1 MSELTWYAKFTAS
14 DEKPVGD
21 ATQLTLKGVLIDTTE
36 NKNNWVVEKEDFQML
51 AKDFVGK
58 QLRTDHAEKVAN
70 VLGVITQTEVDDPHE
85 EAKAEWDPATPYPHI
100 HYVAEVTSKD
110 QNLIIPIKMGYVTHV
125 SPAVDAREVL
135 CAKCRKPMFDKHIKA
150 CKCTEG
156 GVLLKNMSAREL
168 SIVVSPAYSGTVM
181 KSYGFAAACDKEF
194 LSEEQILSIVIDELS
209 KRGL

>member
-58 QLRTDHAEKVAN
+58 QLRVDHAEKVAN
-70 VLGVITQTEVDDPHE
+70 VLGVITQTEVDDPHA

-100 HYVAEVTSKD
+100 HYVAEVTTKD
-110 QNLIIPIKMGYVTHV
+110 NNLIIPIKMGYVTHV
-125 SPAVDAREVL
+125 SPAVDAREIL
-135 CAKCRKPMFDKHIKA
+135 CAHCRKVMFDKNIKT
-150 CKCTEG
+150 CKCKEG

-168 SIVVSPAYSGTVM
+168 SIVVSPAYQGTVM

-194 LSEEQILSIVIDELS
+194 LSEDKILEIVVDELNR
-209 KRGL
+209 RGL

>member
-70 VLGVITQTEVDDPHE
+70 VLGVITQTEVDDPHS

-100 HYVAEVTSKD
+100 HYVAEVTTKD
-110 QNLIIPIKMGYVTHV
+110 NNLIIPIKMGYVTHV
-125 SPAVDAREVL
+125 SPAVDAREIL
-135 CAKCRKPMFDKHIKA
+135 CAKCRKPMFDKNIKA

-168 SIVVSPAYSGTVM
+168 SIVVSPAYQGTVM

-194 LSEEQILSIVIDELS
+194 LSEDQILTIVTDELS